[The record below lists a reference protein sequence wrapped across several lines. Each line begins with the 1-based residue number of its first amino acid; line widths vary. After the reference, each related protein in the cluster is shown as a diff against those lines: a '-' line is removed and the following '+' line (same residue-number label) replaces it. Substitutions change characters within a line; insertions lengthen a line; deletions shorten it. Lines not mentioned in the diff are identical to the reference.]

1 VITATIDVSKI
12 TDARR
17 AIPSLNSSAEF
28 ANTKLYRR

>member
-17 AIPSLNSSAEF
+17 AIPSLDSPAEF
-28 ANTKLYRR
+28 GNTKFYRR